1 MMCAQCLERMCL
13 SNYYVIQERHRDEIH
28 TEIKLCSTIC
38 MREWFE

>member
-13 SNYYVIQERHRDEIH
+13 TNYYVIREMHRQEVT

-38 MREWFE
+38 MAEWFE